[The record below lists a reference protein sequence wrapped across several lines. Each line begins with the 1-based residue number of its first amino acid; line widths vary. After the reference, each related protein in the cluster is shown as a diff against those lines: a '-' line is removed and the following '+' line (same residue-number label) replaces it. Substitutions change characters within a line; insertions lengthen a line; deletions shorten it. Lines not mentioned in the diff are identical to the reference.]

1 MKFVEK
7 IKAKIKAIAKRGKA
21 LICTAAAAVSTAAIA
36 VCASAETAEGAASS
50 SSLDMATVL
59 ANAGESL
66 MGSFNTLVTTLIPT
80 ILGILGGGIVIFG
93 IMALIRL
100 AKKTFGKVAG

>member
-1 MKFVEK
+1 MKFVE
-7 IKAKIKAIAKRGKA
+7 KIKAIAKRGKA

-36 VCASAETAEGAASS
+36 VCASAETADEAASAGS
-50 SSLDMATVL
+50 DMTAILTS
-59 ANAGESL
+59 AGTQLTEQ
-66 MGSFNTLVTTLIPT
+66 FNSLVTTIIPV
-80 ILGILGGGIVIFG
+80 ILGILGSGLVIFG